1 MSVRSSEFC
10 LLSFLHKML
19 AAIPLYTHSMCIVYK
34 NIVNAAYSLC
44 KMARNV
50 KFTASIVKPDD
61 TADDIKKTAG

>member
-1 MSVRSSEFC
+1 
-10 LLSFLHKML
+10 ML
-19 AAIPLYTHSMCIVYK
+19 AAIPLYTHPMCIVYK